1 MAHASL
7 PGWAGHQDAPASV
20 VPVSSS
26 TKKHAMSASTARLF
40 RVSLL
45 PVSLLR
51 HAHDL
56 MLTLL
61 TLLTLWHNPTGA
73 RSGETFGGCGTY

>member
-45 PVSLLR
+45 RVSLFR
-51 HAHDL
+51 PAHDL

-61 TLLTLWHNPTGA
+61 TLWHYPTGA